1 MVHGTLDCEAGV
13 VGVSMYS
20 EQSNKVR
27 LLLTGSGDQRRMSLA
42 AFLLFDKLIFIGV
55 KLLYNVVLVSAVQQS
70 ELAICC
76 SLVAKLCPTLRF
88 HRL

>member
-27 LLLTGSGDQRRMSLA
+27 LLLTGSGDQRRMS
-42 AFLLFDKLIFIGV
+42 
-55 KLLYNVVLVSAVQQS
+55 
-70 ELAICC
+70 
-76 SLVAKLCPTLRF
+76 
-88 HRL
+88 